1 MKKNILFEILIFLF
15 FTAVFSSFFYY
26 HMLQLKTIHSPWSL
40 NMLGLMWS
48 PAFAAITTQLL
59 LHQKVNKTIFKRPPF
74 RYLVISY
81 GIPLLYLS
89 STYLCIWGTGL
100 GGFLNPSF
108 FTVVENAYH
117 FSWIHPLLFH
127 ILFSLTAG
135 VVIKSVFALGEEW
148 GWRGFLVPKLL
159 QVTSVAKTA
168 FISGIIWAA
177 WHYPMILFLDYNGRT
192 PVVFSLFCF
201 TGMILGLS
209 FLYTWMWLKT
219 KSIWTVVLL
228 HASHNLF
235 IQQIFSPLTFDTGKT
250 YYFIGEFGLGAFFV
264 GIVLL
269 ILIIPQIVAIRQSLD
284 RKEA

>member
-1 MKKNILFEILIFLF
+1 
-15 FTAVFSSFFYY
+15 
-26 HMLQLKTIHSPWSL
+26 MLQLKTIHSPWSL

-177 WHYPMILFLDYNGRT
+177 WHYPMIIFLDYNGRT
-192 PVVFSLFCF
+192 PVLFSLFCF

-235 IQQIFSPLTFDTGKT
+235 IQQIFNPLTSDTEGT
-250 YYFIGEFGLGAFFV
+250 YYFIGEFGIGVFFI
-264 GIVLL
+264 GILL
-269 ILIIPQIVAIRQSLD
+269 MILIIPQIVAIRPSLD
-284 RKEA
+284 RKGA